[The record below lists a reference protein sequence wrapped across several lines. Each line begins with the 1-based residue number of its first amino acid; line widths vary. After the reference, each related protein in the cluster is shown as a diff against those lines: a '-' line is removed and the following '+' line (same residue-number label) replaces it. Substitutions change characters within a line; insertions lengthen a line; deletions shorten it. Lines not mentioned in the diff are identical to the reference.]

1 MLLFGG
7 VNEANGD
14 PLTYKV
20 EGETVSVVKCD
31 ENASG
36 EVVIR
41 SSYAEKPVTSIGGS
55 AFSSCSRLTSVRIPD
70 SVTSI
75 GDRAFRYCSNLTS
88 VTIGNSVTSIEGWT
102 FDYCGS
108 LTSVRIPESVTSIG
122 KKAFAHCSSLTSVTI
137 GNSVT
142 SIGDLAFYDSVS
154 LTSVTIPDSVISIGS
169 RAFEYCGLTSVIIG
183 MSVTS
188 IGSNA
193 FAYCNSLESI
203 TFRGNAPNVF
213 HIVSDFA
220 KVFIYRGATGFGET
234 FGGLPVVYKTALPTD
249 HLRYKVGGNTV
260 TITDCNEIV
269 SGALAIP
276 LTYDGKP
283 VTSIGDRAFWKCTNL
298 TSVTIPDSV
307 TRIGDRAFYG
317 YSSLMGVTI
326 PDSVTRIGLWAFRR
340 CSSLT
345 SVTIPDSVIRIG
357 EYAFSGCTSLTS
369 VTIPVSVISI
379 YNGTFE
385 GCTSLMIINFGGD
398 SNKFGGD
405 APKLYGAKV
414 FSKVSDNAK
423 VFINPDAIGFG
434 ETFGGLPV
442 IIDGKLEINT
452 FSQSASPFSLTLET
466 KSDSTYKIE
475 ASHDLKQW
483 GEIGE
488 VQGTGSSVKFTDWRE
503 ALFQKQYYRLK
514 LVE

>member
-1 MLLFGG
+1 MKQLSISTFAAAVLLLFGG
-7 VNEANGD
+7 VNEVNAD
-14 PLTYKV
+14 PLKYRVAGGKV
-20 EGETVSVVKCD
+20 SIVSCD
-31 ENASG
+31 KNASG
-36 EVVIR
+36 ELVIP
-41 SSYAEKPVTSIGGS
+41 STYEGKPVTSIGGS
-55 AFSSCSRLTSVRIPD
+55 AFYNCSRITSARIPESVTSIGGSAFSGCSRLTSVRIPD

-88 VTIGNSVTSIEGWT
+88 VTIGNSVTSIEGWA

-137 GNSVT
+137 GNRVT

-183 MSVTS
+183 DSVTS

-234 FGGLPVVYKTALPTD
+234 FGGLPVVYKTVPPTD

-298 TSVTIPDSV
+298 TSVTIGNSV
-307 TRIGDRAFYG
+307 TSIGRSAFN
-317 YSSLMGVTI
+317 S
-326 PDSVTRIGLWAFRR
+326 

-345 SVTIPDSVIRIG
+345 SVTIPDSVTSIENG
-357 EYAFSGCTSLTS
+357 AFSRCSSLTS
-369 VTIPVSVISI
+369 I
-379 YNGTFE
+379 TFE
-385 GCTSLMIINFGGD
+385 GNVPTLGIN
-398 SNKFGGD
+398 
-405 APKLYGAKV
+405 V
-414 FSKVSDNAK
+414 FVGVSGNAK
-423 VFINPDAIGFG
+423 IFINPGATGFG

-442 IIDGKLEINT
+442 VILKKLKINT
-452 FSQSASPFSLTLET
+452 FSKSTTPFSLSFET
-466 KSDSTYKIE
+466 KSESTYKIE
-475 ASHDLKQW
+475 ATHDLKKW

-503 ALFQKQYYRLK
+503 AIFEKQYYRVK

>member
-1 MLLFGG
+1 MKHLQLTTIAAVVMLLFGG
-7 VNEANGD
+7 VNEVNAD
-14 PLTYKV
+14 PLTYRVAGGKV
-20 EGETVSVVKCD
+20 SIVSCD
-31 ENASG
+31 KNASG
-36 EVVIR
+36 ELVIP
-41 SSYAEKPVTSIGGS
+41 STYEGKPVTSIGGS
-55 AFSSCSRLTSVRIPD
+55 AFSGCSRLTSVRIPD

-154 LTSVTIPDSVISIGS
+154 LTSVTIPDSVTSIGS

-183 MSVTS
+183 DSVTS
-188 IGSNA
+188 IGWNA
-193 FAYCNSLESI
+193 FVYCSSLESI
-203 TFRGNAPNVF
+203 TFRGNAPTRHTF
-213 HIVSDFA
+213 SGVSDFA
-220 KVFIYRGATGFGET
+220 KIFIYPGATGFGET
-234 FGGLPVVYKTALPTD
+234 FGGLPVVYKTVLPTD

-307 TRIGDRAFYG
+307 TRIG
-317 YSSLMGVTI
+317 
-326 PDSVTRIGLWAFRR
+326 LWSFRR
-340 CSSLT
+340 CTSLT
-345 SVTIPDSVIRIG
+345 SVTIPDSVI
-357 EYAFSGCTSLTS
+357 
-369 VTIPVSVISI
+369 SI
-379 YNGTFE
+379 YNGAFE
-385 GCTSLMIINFGGD
+385 GCTSLKRIT
-398 SNKFGGD
+398 FGGD

-423 VFINPDAIGFG
+423 VFINPDATGFG

-442 IIDGKLEINT
+442 IILKKLRINT
-452 FSQSASPFSLTLET
+452 FSKSASPFSLSFES
-466 KSDSTYKIE
+466 KPGSTYKIE
-475 ASHDLKQW
+475 ASHDFKQW
-483 GEIGE
+483 SEIGE
-488 VQGTGSSVKFTDWRE
+488 VQGTGSSVKFTDP
-503 ALFQKQYYRLK
+503 RLPIVPFKRNYFRVK